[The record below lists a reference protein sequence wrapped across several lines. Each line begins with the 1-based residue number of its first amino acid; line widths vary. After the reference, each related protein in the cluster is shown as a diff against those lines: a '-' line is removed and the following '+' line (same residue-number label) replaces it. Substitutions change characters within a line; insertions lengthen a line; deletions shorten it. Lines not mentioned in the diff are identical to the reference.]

1 MVERKYDFGILSF
14 EKLLSQLAF
23 EAPRWLDKVSDTS
36 INLVSNQVTMI
47 LWTTVKRQTLLHYD
61 QTWFHCFGPAT

>member
-47 LWTTVKRQTLLHYD
+47 L
-61 QTWFHCFGPAT
+61 